1 MAEHAPIEHRIFPSA
16 ELHVEE
22 RGNKPPMITG
32 YAAVF
37 NSLSVPLW
45 GFREKIA
52 PGAFAENLKTDP
64 DVRALF
70 NHDPNLILGRTKSK
84 TLRLWEDDRGLK
96 IENEPPSSPTGQNV
110 LEAIRR
116 GDIDQMSFAFRV
128 PKGGDD
134 WDWSEDG
141 DEDIRTL
148 LKVELFDVSPVTYP
162 AYPETSVGLRAFPY
176 AAMIRLRLRI
186 QQGLPLSPGDRDLLE
201 EMAARSRV
209 ETRPYAKQHEQVRLL
224 LDLAR
229 AQG

>member
-16 ELHVEE
+16 ELHIEQ
-22 RGNKPPMITG
+22 RAGKPPVIAG

-45 GFREKIA
+45 GFREKIK
-52 PGAFAENLKTDP
+52 PGAFGENLKTDP
-64 DVRALF
+64 DVMALF

-84 TLRLWEDDRGLK
+84 TLRLWEDDHGLK
-96 IENEPPSSPTGQNV
+96 IENEPPASPTGENV
-110 LEAIRR
+110 VEAIRR
-116 GDIDQMSFAFRV
+116 GDIDRMSFAFRV

-162 AYPETSVGLRAFPY
+162 AYPETSVGLRAFPD
-176 AAMIRLRLRI
+176 AAMTRLQRRIR
-186 QQGLPLSPGDRDLLE
+186 QGLPLSPGDRDLLE
-201 EMAARSRV
+201 EMAARTGI